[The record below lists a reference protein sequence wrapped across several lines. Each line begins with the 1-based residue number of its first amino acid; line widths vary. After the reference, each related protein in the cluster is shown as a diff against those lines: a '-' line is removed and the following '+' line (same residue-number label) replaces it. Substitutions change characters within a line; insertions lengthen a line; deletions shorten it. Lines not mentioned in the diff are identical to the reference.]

1 LMQTGLLERANELE
15 RIDAL
20 LALAQADSGDIL
32 LITGPAG
39 IGKSVLLGVA
49 GERAHLAGMQVL
61 SGRGRELEGGFSFGV
76 ARQLFEPLLAG
87 AVGTKRDALLAGAAR
102 RALTALE
109 DETGAAP
116 PMAGSDPSF
125 AVVHGLYWLA
135 VNGSRTAPVLVAIDD
150 LQWADH
156 ASLRF
161 VLYLADRLAG
171 LPVALAVT
179 WRTGD
184 AVAPGTADGLAR
196 LEQIA
201 AGGVVSPGALSREAV
216 GTLLSG
222 SFGTAPSAG
231 FAGSCHA
238 VTGGNPF
245 LVRELI
251 ETLRAEGI
259 GPGEAG
265 AERVAGLAPRSVAQ
279 QVALRGRAAWADGR
293 RACASGSD
301 LGR

>member
-1 LMQTGLLERANELE
+1 MQTGLLERANELE

-161 VLYLADRLAG
+161 VLYLAD
-171 LPVALAVT
+171 
-179 WRTGD
+179 
-184 AVAPGTADGLAR
+184 
-196 LEQIA
+196 
-201 AGGVVSPGALSREAV
+201 
-216 GTLLSG
+216 
-222 SFGTAPSAG
+222 
-231 FAGSCHA
+231 
-238 VTGGNPF
+238 
-245 LVRELI
+245 
-251 ETLRAEGI
+251 
-259 GPGEAG
+259 
-265 AERVAGLAPRSVAQ
+265 
-279 QVALRGRAAWADGR
+279 
-293 RACASGSD
+293 
-301 LGR
+301 

>member
-1 LMQTGLLERANELE
+1 MQTGLLERANELE

-49 GERAHLAGMQVL
+49 RERALLAGMQVL
-61 SGRGRELEGGFSFGV
+61 SGRGRELESGFSFGV

-87 AVGTKRDALLAGAAR
+87 AAGTKRDALLAGAAR

-109 DETGAAP
+109 DEAGAAA
-116 PMAGSDPSF
+116 PMAGGDPSF

-135 VNGSRTAPVLVAIDD
+135 VNASRTAPALVAIDD
-150 LQWADH
+150 SQWADH

-184 AVAPGTADGLAR
+184 AVAPGTADSLTR

-201 AGGVVSPGALSREAV
+201 AGGVVSPGALSRRAV

-222 SFGTAPSAG
+222 SFGTAPGDG
-231 FAGSCHA
+231 FAG
-238 VTGGNPF
+238 
-245 LVRELI
+245 
-251 ETLRAEGI
+251 RAT
-259 GPGEAG
+259 
-265 AERVAGLAPRSVAQ
+265 R
-279 QVALRGRAAWADGR
+279 
-293 RACASGSD
+293 
-301 LGR
+301 